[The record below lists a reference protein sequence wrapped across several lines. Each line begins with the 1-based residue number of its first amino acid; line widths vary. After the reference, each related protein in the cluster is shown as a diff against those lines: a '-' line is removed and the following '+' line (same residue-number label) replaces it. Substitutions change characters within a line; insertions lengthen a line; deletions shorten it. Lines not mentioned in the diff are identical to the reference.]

1 MAIDFKTLD
10 LRDALDLAILIEEE
24 AHERYQSFSKIVGG
38 RYAGDASDVFK
49 LMASYEAKHREQLA
63 ARRLALFKDAPRRV
77 RMEMFDDVEAP
88 DRSAPRTFM
97 SARDAMEVAIASEE
111 KARDFFDAAVKQV
124 KDPEVRALF
133 SELRAEEVEH
143 RELLR
148 QRLKKLPKGPDVAEG
163 EADEPGSDGG

>member
-1 MAIDFKTLD
+1 
-10 LRDALDLAILIEEE
+10 
-24 AHERYQSFSKIVGG
+24 
-38 RYAGDASDVFK
+38 
-49 LMASYEAKHREQLA
+49 
-63 ARRLALFKDAPRRV
+63 
-77 RMEMFDDVEAP
+77 MEMFDDVEAP

-143 RELLR
+143 RDLLR
-148 QRLKKLPKGPDVAEG
+148 KRLKKLPKGPDVAEG

>member
-1 MAIDFKTLD
+1 MAINFTTLD

-63 ARRLALFKDAPRRV
+63 ARLFKDAPRRV

-111 KARDFFDAAVKQV
+111 KARDFFDSALKQV

-143 RELLR
+143 RDLLR
-148 QRLKKLPKGPDVAEG
+148 QRLKKLPKGPDVGEG